1 MYSGSLAYSNT
12 LGMAGVKDR
21 TWIRSAAAMV
31 VAVAGVL
38 LIALGIFTHLLEVLT
53 IEGLFIMAWGASVIS
68 YYWLTG
74 RPGAQNPEID
84 PARLRGFEPIGMIT
98 LVISLVV
105 SIPLELHVLGSDLSG
120 LAPFINIMLAL
131 GLPAILYRWVPACR
145 ISNVQTI
152 GAAS

>member
-1 MYSGSLAYSNT
+1 
-12 LGMAGVKDR
+12 
-21 TWIRSAAAMV
+21 
-31 VAVAGVL
+31 
-38 LIALGIFTHLLEVLT
+38 
-53 IEGLFIMAWGASVIS
+53 MAWGASVIS

-74 RPGAQNPEID
+74 RPGAQTPEID
-84 PARLRGFEPIGMIT
+84 PDRLRGFEPIGMIT

-105 SIPLELHVLGSDLSG
+105 SIPLELHVLGSDLSV

-152 GAAS
+152 DAAS